1 MSNTSDA
8 ILIQRVLTGDTEAFA
23 PLLQRY
29 EASVYGLMLRLTG
42 SETEAEELT
51 QEAFVSAYI
60 HLADYRAEAEFGSW
74 LYRVAYNAA
83 LMHLRQRKIAMVPID
98 ERLADSV
105 SNEDADAALSETTEE
120 RVAMLQ
126 QALTLLTPDDRT
138 LITLFYLKECTTKEI
153 AYVLGCTVT
162 SVTTKLYR
170 ARKRLSLIMRQ
181 L

>member
-60 HLADYRAEAEFGSW
+60 HWQTTARRRNSAVGC
-74 LYRVAYNAA
+74 
-83 LMHLRQRKIAMVPID
+83 IAWP
-98 ERLADSV
+98 
-105 SNEDADAALSETTEE
+105 
-120 RVAMLQ
+120 
-126 QALTLLTPDDRT
+126 
-138 LITLFYLKECTTKEI
+138 
-153 AYVLGCTVT
+153 
-162 SVTTKLYR
+162 
-170 ARKRLSLIMRQ
+170 IMRP
-181 L
+181 